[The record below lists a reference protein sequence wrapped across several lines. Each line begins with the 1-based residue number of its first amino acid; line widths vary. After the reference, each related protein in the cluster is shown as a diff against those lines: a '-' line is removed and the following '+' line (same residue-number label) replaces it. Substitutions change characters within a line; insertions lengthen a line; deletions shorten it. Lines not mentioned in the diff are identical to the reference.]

1 MSSSTKTSMQ
11 QPHSTDPRKAA
22 QRSSAGAFDAEAGNQ
37 PPDTEKIFLTIEEL
51 AAKLTLS
58 VGCLRA
64 WRARG
69 EGPPAIRF
77 GNRLRWD
84 RREID
89 AWIDANR
96 ESKLSEGHRD
106 GC

>member
-1 MSSSTKTSMQ
+1 MTGQHISTVA
-11 QPHSTDPRKAA
+11 RNAA
-22 QRSSAGAFDAEAGNQ
+22 KRGSAGELSGEA
-37 PPDTEKIFLTIEEL
+37 DTRGEVGEKTFLTIEEL
-51 AAKLTLS
+51 AEKLTLS

-84 RREID
+84 RREIE

-96 ESKLSEGHRD
+96 ESRMTGGR
-106 GC
+106 

>member
-1 MSSSTKTSMQ
+1 M
-11 QPHSTDPRKAA
+11 
-22 QRSSAGAFDAEAGNQ
+22 
-37 PPDTEKIFLTIEEL
+37 FLTIEEL
-51 AAKLTLS
+51 ADKLTLS

-96 ESKLSEGHRD
+96 ESRCAGDR
-106 GC
+106 